1 MTLLAQAPEPSCYSR
16 LTNEWFCWDYVQDY
30 RPEIVDAT
38 VQHVLLTVASV
49 LAGLALAFP
58 LALLARRLPRLEST
72 VLGVSTGLY
81 TIPSIAL
88 FPLLVPFTGLTATTV
103 VIGLALYA
111 LTVLVRALLE
121 GLRAVPDEVREAA
134 RGLGYGAGRL
144 LVKVELPL
152 AVPVLVAGLR
162 VATVSTVALT
172 TVGSLVSYGGL
183 GNLIRD
189 GVQGN
194 FRAELFTASV
204 LCVALAVLLDAV
216 LVLTQRAATPWTR
229 GVRA

>member
-38 VQHVLLTVASV
+38 LQHVLLTVASV

-81 TIPSIAL
+81 TVPSIAL

-121 GLRAVPDEVREAA
+121 GLRAVPDDVREAA

-144 LVKVELPL
+144 LRGRDSWVGLGL
-152 AVPVLVAGLR
+152 TMAVQVLVLVKDSAAGLEIIPVTAAVAAAAWGAGMFLQRRSEPVRTPSYDDR
-162 VATVSTVALT
+162 VATRV
-172 TVGSLVSYGGL
+172 
-183 GNLIRD
+183 
-189 GVQGN
+189 
-194 FRAELFTASV
+194 
-204 LCVALAVLLDAV
+204 
-216 LVLTQRAATPWTR
+216 
-229 GVRA
+229 